1 MFDFS
6 KDYFLENEFV
16 HLRPLTTTD
25 ANVLSEV
32 AKDTE
37 IWRYLFERGTTK
49 EQLVNYIAAA
59 IELRNHQLA
68 YPFAV
73 IDKQKN
79 KLAGTTRLYDLHEN
93 FKVTKLGHTWYG
105 KEFRG
110 TYLNKHT
117 KFLLFQFIFDTLGLE
132 RVGFGVHSQ
141 NSRSIN
147 ALISVGCNIEGKLES
162 FMPAIDGKTRADII
176 LLRLLKNEWQTT
188 VKTNLRAKLT

>member
-132 RVGFGVHSQ
+132 RVGFGVHSE
-141 NSRSIN
+141 NLRSIH
-147 ALISVGCNIEGKLES
+147 ALQSVGCKIEGRLES
-162 FMPAIDGKTRADII
+162 FMPATREAKRADIV
-176 LLRLLKNEWQTT
+176 LLRLLKSEWQAE
-188 VKTNLRAKLT
+188 VHSELKALLT